1 MVRVGFVEHVER
13 ERVAFLQL
21 VQTGQQPG
29 GRQAGVSGDHRV
41 RGRSAYGQ
49 RCAGQ
54 MSGGDLQYA
63 VTGAVIDG
71 QFHFDARDGHVSH
84 DAGAGH
90 VERFIIFALLRVGHV
105 PPIAVRGEPFV
116 VFVRR
121 FQHGFA
127 FGAGHVFGLF
137 HVACY
142 GV

>member
-1 MVRVGFVEHVER
+1 MVRVGFVEHVEC
-13 ERVAFLQL
+13 EGIAFLQL
-21 VQTGQQPG
+21 VQAGQQPG
-29 GRQAGVSGDHRV
+29 GRQAGVPGDHRV

-63 VTGAVIDG
+63 VTCAVIDG

-121 FQHGFA
+121 FQHGLA

>member
-1 MVRVGFVEHVER
+1 MV
-13 ERVAFLQL
+13 APP
-21 VQTGQQPG
+21 T
-29 GRQAGVSGDHRV
+29 
-41 RGRSAYGQ
+41 
-49 RCAGQ
+49 
-54 MSGGDLQYA
+54 GGDLQYA
-63 VTGAVIDG
+63 VTCAVIDG

>member
-1 MVRVGFVEHVER
+1 MV
-13 ERVAFLQL
+13 APP
-21 VQTGQQPG
+21 TGSEVP
-29 GRQAGVSGDHRV
+29 A
-41 RGRSAYGQ
+41 
-49 RCAGQ
+49 RCPAAIC
-54 MSGGDLQYA
+54 STPSL
-63 VTGAVIDG
+63 VIDG

-105 PPIAVRGEPFV
+105 PPIAVRGEPFI

-121 FQHGFA
+121 FQHGLA

-137 HVACY
+137 HVACH